1 MRWCGDRPC
10 AARLSVPSLA
20 TLRHHH
26 ARAQNLACGVLEG
39 TPAAEADEPIEPI
52 DTAGLV
58 SKLADATTDEPAS
71 IDQLQMPARQTPAV
85 AKAAQAGQQGQSAAL
100 GSARARL
107 LRLRVTRL
115 AAPGDP
121 RPLGE
126 RRGHWAPCHCR
137 RCSSQPP
144 PKPPIPPPF
153 DHPGWACLSERDHER
168 GRAAARCAD
177 AGDGCARRGAG
188 WRARGRLCC
197 SAKDAQAAAKL
208 ILQCGVCFF
217 RKFRVLTKPFDGY
230 HPRVRRR
237 SVPRQ
242 ALGDVR
248 PDAGARGRA
257 ERRAQDARGSEC
269 RAAPGGPGEVATA
282 REERGLLQARDRSID
297 R

>member
-1 MRWCGDRPC
+1 M
-10 AARLSVPSLA
+10 
-20 TLRHHH
+20 
-26 ARAQNLACGVLEG
+26 LEG

-144 PKPPIPPPF
+144 PKPLMSPLLTIQAGRVLVSEIMSEGGPPHDAQMQETAAP
-153 DHPGWACLSERDHER
+153 DGEQADEPG
-168 GRAAARCAD
+168 GCAD
-177 AGDGCARRGAG
+177 PP
-188 WRARGRLCC
+188 
-197 SAKDAQAAAKL
+197 KT
-208 ILQCGVCFF
+208 
-217 RKFRVLTKPFDGY
+217 RKQ
-230 HPRVRRR
+230 RR
-237 SVPRQ
+237 S
-242 ALGDVR
+242 
-248 PDAGARGRA
+248 
-257 ERRAQDARGSEC
+257 
-269 RAAPGGPGEVATA
+269 
-282 REERGLLQARDRSID
+282 
-297 R
+297 

>member
-107 LRLRVTRL
+107 LRLRMTRR
-115 AAPGDP
+115 AAPGDS
-121 RPLGE
+121 RHLGE
-126 RRGHWAPCHCR
+126 RRGHWAPCRGRPADASGARASRLQSRPFR
-137 RCSSQPP
+137 RLLTIQAGRVLVSEIMSEGGPPHDAQMQETAAPDGEQAGEPGGGCAVP
-144 PKPPIPPPF
+144 PKT
-153 DHPGWACLSERDHER
+153 
-168 GRAAARCAD
+168 
-177 AGDGCARRGAG
+177 
-188 WRARGRLCC
+188 
-197 SAKDAQAAAKL
+197 
-208 ILQCGVCFF
+208 
-217 RKFRVLTKPFDGY
+217 RKQ
-230 HPRVRRR
+230 RR
-237 SVPRQ
+237 S
-242 ALGDVR
+242 
-248 PDAGARGRA
+248 
-257 ERRAQDARGSEC
+257 
-269 RAAPGGPGEVATA
+269 
-282 REERGLLQARDRSID
+282 
-297 R
+297 